1 MFGLTKTFGA
11 LYLASLMMQLGSML
25 LMTWLALRLNVLGAS
40 ETAGGALMAANALG
54 MVVGGWVGRSLIA
67 QVGHIRTFAA
77 CAGIIASAV
86 LAHEFS
92 TALPFWLVLRA
103 LVGLAMMCQLM
114 VLESWLNDQ
123 ARTEQRGRVL
133 SLYMVASYV
142 GMMLGNLALSLDEG
156 LGIRVLL
163 GVAMV
168 FALGSVPVALTRSMH
183 PTAVPATSID
193 LRLFLRRIPQSLVTI
208 LVSGMLNGAFYGL
221 AAIYASKQ
229 GLPTAQVGQFMA
241 LSIGAGLLAQL
252 PLGWLSDR
260 LPRASLIRAVAL
272 LLIVIS
278 LPLAFNRQPSFET
291 LLCVGA
297 GVGFLQFCLYPLGVA
312 LANDNMEPALRVSL
326 SGMLL
331 ITFGV
336 GACFGPLI
344 AGALMEHLGAASF
357 YYFYAGSALLLALC
371 VGQAK
376 VTGRH
381 LQKDAPLQHP
391 VTPNGIASSNLVA
404 VVEPAADD
412 LNCNSRVPL

>member
-54 MVVGGWVGRSLIA
+54 MVLGGWVGRSLIA

-114 VLESWLNDQ
+114 VLESWLNDK
-123 ARTEQRGRVL
+123 AKTEQRGRVL

-168 FALGSVPVALTRSMH
+168 FAMGSVPVALTRSMH
-183 PTAVPATSID
+183 PTAVPAASID

-229 GLPTAQVGQFMA
+229 GLSTAQVGQFMA

-278 LPLAFNRQPSFET
+278 LPLAFNQTPSFAT
-291 LLCVGA
+291 LLAFGA
-297 GVGFLQFCLYPLGVA
+297 GIGFLQFCLYPLGVA
-312 LANDNMEPALRVSL
+312 LANDNMEPGLRVSL

-344 AGALMEHLGAASF
+344 AGALMEYFAAPSF
-357 YYFYAGSALLLALC
+357 YGFYAGSALLLALC

-376 VTGRH
+376 VTGKH

-391 VTPNGIASSNLVA
+391 VTPNGIASSNLVTIA
-404 VVEPAADD
+404 EPSD
-412 LNCNSRVPL
+412 

>member
-11 LYLASLMMQLGSML
+11 LYLASLMMQMGSML
-25 LMTWLALRLNVLGAS
+25 LMTWLALRLNALGAV
-40 ETAGGALMAANALG
+40 ETASGALMAANALG
-54 MVVGGWVGRSLIA
+54 MVLGGWVGRSLIA
-67 QVGHIRTFAA
+67 RVGHIRTFTA
-77 CAGIIASAV
+77 CAGIISAAV

-92 TALPFWLVLRA
+92 TLLPVWLVLRA

-123 ARTEQRGRVL
+123 AKTEQRGRVL
-133 SLYMVASYV
+133 ALYMVASYV

-156 LGIRVLL
+156 LGIRALL
-163 GVAMV
+163 CVAMV

-183 PTAVPATSID
+183 PTAVPAASIE
-193 LRLFLRRIPQSLVTI
+193 LRLFLRRIPQSLMTI
-208 LVSGMLNGAFYGL
+208 LVSGMLNGSFYGL

-229 GLPTAQVGQFMA
+229 GLTTAQVGQLMA
-241 LSIGAGLLAQL
+241 LTIAAGLLAQL

-260 LPRASLIRAVAL
+260 LPRASLIRAVAV

-278 LPLAFNRQPSFET
+278 LPLAFNQSPSFAT
-291 LLCVGA
+291 LLWFAA
-297 GVGFLQFCLYPLGVA
+297 GIGFLQFCLYPLGVA

-336 GACFGPLI
+336 GACIGPLI
-344 AGALMEHLGAASF
+344 AGALMAYFAAPSF
-357 YYFYAGSALLLALC
+357 YGFYVGSALLLALC

-376 VTGRH
+376 VTGKH

-404 VVEPAADD
+404 VGESVAECAE
-412 LNCNSRVPL
+412 RR

>member
-25 LMTWLALRLNVLGAS
+25 LMTFLALRLNVLGAS

-67 QVGHIRTFAA
+67 QVGHIRTYSA
-77 CAGIIASAV
+77 CAGIIAAAV

-92 TALPFWLVLRA
+92 TALPFWLVLRG

-123 ARTEQRGRVL
+123 AKADQRGSVL
-133 SLYMVASYV
+133 ALYMVASYV

-156 LGIRVLL
+156 LGIRALL

-183 PTAVPATSID
+183 PTAVPAASID

-208 LVSGMLNGAFYGL
+208 LMSGMLNGAFYGL

-260 LPRASLIRAVAL
+260 LPRASLIRAVAV
-272 LLIVIS
+272 LLIIIS
-278 LPLAFNRQPSFET
+278 LPLAFNQSPSFVT
-291 LLCVGA
+291 LLLFGA

-344 AGALMEHLGAASF
+344 AGALMEHLGTSSF
-357 YYFYAGSALLLALC
+357 YFFYAGSALLLALF

-376 VTGRH
+376 VTGKH

-404 VVEPAADD
+404 VCEVVAQGKDQ
-412 LNCNSRVPL
+412 R